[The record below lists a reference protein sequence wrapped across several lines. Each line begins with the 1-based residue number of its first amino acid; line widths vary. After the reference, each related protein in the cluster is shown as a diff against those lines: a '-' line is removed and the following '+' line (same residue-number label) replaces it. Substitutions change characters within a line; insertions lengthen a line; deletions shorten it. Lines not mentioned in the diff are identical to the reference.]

1 MKQTAMDVLRD
12 AVNLIDS
19 VRVGFSP
26 ANERKAEKIIAAYD
40 RLASPQPSPQSGSLS
55 GVLREEGKS
64 GR

>member
-26 ANERKAEKIIAAYD
+26 ANERKAERIIAAFD
-40 RLASPQPSPQSGSLS
+40 KLLEEQESVELA
-55 GVLREEGKS
+55 E
-64 GR
+64 